1 MCVCDSLEDAVI
13 RTVHYSS
20 KKKYQGTRWFKM
32 MIAGNECARAL
43 VYKLRVRTLIKITF
57 FTYYTSFNLLVI
69 SPKSYASL
77 LADKTVC
84 KPLELED
91 ICLNCFVP
99 APPADGERHCTFHF
113 VWWQQFQVFAIRRKF
128 SLH

>member
-1 MCVCDSLEDAVI
+1 MCDSLADAVI
-13 RTVHYSS
+13 STVHYNE
-20 KKKYQGTRWFKM
+20 KKIRVQGESKM
-32 MIAGNECARAL
+32 MIAGTECARAL

-57 FTYYTSFNLLVI
+57 FTYYTSFNPLVI

-77 LADKTVC
+77 LADKNVC

-99 APPADGERHCTFHF
+99 APPADGERHSTLHF
-113 VWWQQFQVFAIRRKF
+113 VWWQQFQVFTIRRKF